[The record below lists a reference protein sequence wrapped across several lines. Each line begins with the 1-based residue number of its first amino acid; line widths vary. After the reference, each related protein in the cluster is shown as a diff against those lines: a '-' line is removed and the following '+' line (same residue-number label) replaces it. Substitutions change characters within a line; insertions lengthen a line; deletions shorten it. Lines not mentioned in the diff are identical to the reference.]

1 MRSYM
6 PLLILLPPSAATAVQ
21 QHPSA
26 AAQAPASD
34 PSTGYDNCYIDT
46 TAMVIFIVLV
56 FAFFFTAFLIMFI
69 RHCSD
74 DLADGRIPRYSSSAA
89 IAAARPLWLS
99 SSGLN
104 RAAIDSFPILNYSD
118 IKHLRIGK
126 EALSCAVCV
135 SEFEENEMLRW
146 LPKCDHVFH
155 PECIDPWLASHSTCP
170 LCRANLSQIIESTQ
184 LTEERNSTADVCE
197 VRNQN
202 QISVTVDGNQQID
215 TEPKERVKM
224 FPGPH
229 STGHSLVRLGEDCA
243 RYTLTLPEGLR
254 RQMERL
260 DQGETSDRRFCM
272 TPPPFPSRTSFL
284 WSRKVCV
291 VDGDVT
297 VVVSSKVFPKSP
309 LEYLDGKCEQRPQLL
324 V

>member
-1 MRSYM
+1 M

-34 PSTGYDNCYIDT
+34 PSTGYDNSYIDT
-46 TAMVIFIVLV
+46 TAMVIFIALVLT
-56 FAFFFTAFLIMFI
+56 FFFSAFLIMFI

-74 DLADGRIPRYSSSAA
+74 DLADGRIPRYSSAA
-89 IAAARPLWLS
+89 IAAARPLQLS

-118 IKHLRIGK
+118 IKHLRMGK
-126 EALSCAVCV
+126 EVLSCAVCV
-135 SEFEENEMLRW
+135 SEFEENEKLRW

-197 VRNQN
+197 VGNQN
-202 QISVTVDGNQQID
+202 QISVAVDGNQQID
-215 TEPKERVKM
+215 TQPRERVKL
-224 FPGPH
+224 FPRPH
-229 STGHSLVRLGEDCA
+229 STGHSLVRLGEDCE
-243 RYTLTLPEGLR
+243 RYTLKLPEGVR
-254 RQMERL
+254 RQVEQL
-260 DQGETSDRRFCM
+260 DQGETSSRRFCM
-272 TPPPFPSRTSFL
+272 TPPPFPSRTGFL
-284 WSRKVCV
+284 WSKKVCV

-297 VVVSSKVFPKSP
+297 VAVSSKVFPK
-309 LEYLDGKCEQRPQLL
+309 LLLDEYLDGKSEQRPHLP